1 MFLLV
6 AVLLAAA
13 ITSACSLTSGS
24 GDSNAEIV
32 RATSVPTFVATPRL
46 PPTPLP
52 PPTPVPVTNL
62 APSEVELLV
71 WDLIA
76 TCATQVAGSIG
87 TAVGS
92 SLDSTYDEVSATW
105 LVEASIG
112 ELGLSLGIWQVSDT
126 GGVVTPQDAVAIS
139 IIEPEIVCSAPLAF
153 LTQGLTPPSLAVA
166 TTTPEPTPFAT
177 PFATTIPDGLVEN
190 DLQARLAVWVAVRS
204 CFVPLPALD
213 DFTAHRDL
221 PQRWVVEGRTG
232 VAITKGG
239 TGIVTYGLW
248 FVDVETGAITAVDLV
263 AQKTAKDS
271 FCFKER

>member
-139 IIEPEIVCSAPLAF
+139 IVEPEIVCSAPLAF

-166 TTTPEPTPFAT
+166 TTTPEP
-177 PFATTIPDGLVEN
+177 LVEN
-190 DLQARLAVWVAVRS
+190 DLQARLAVWVAVRG